1 MIVLAFAIFAF
12 ISLLCFC
19 TLAYVRQRSLRDFP
33 GPKPNLFLGNL
44 YMVIFKP
51 LSEYLDI
58 MMELHDMYGP
68 IVRIHDGPL
77 STALFIK
84 DVKLIEH
91 ILSSTKLI
99 NKGKQYKF
107 LHKWLSTG
115 LLTSTGTKWKQ
126 RRKILTPA
134 FHFSILENFV
144 HVFETNG
151 NVFIDLLK
159 KEVDKPSVD
168 INPFVALCTL
178 DIICEAAMGIKL
190 NSQVTKTSEYVRSV
204 KEICNIF
211 GIRLY
216 SIIHPFLYPLTLNYF
231 VEKRAIKIIHAH
243 TDSIIEQR
251 IRERTKCVSDK
262 NGVYELS
269 HKNDVDEFN
278 QKKRLAFLDLL
289 LESTIDEK
297 PLSRLDIREE
307 VDTIMFGGHDTTS
320 SAISFALYSLA
331 NNPEVQQKAY
341 EEQKSLFADLKTAKP
356 TIAHLKD
363 MRYLELVIKE
373 TLRLY
378 PSAPYIGRELSEDV
392 EYEGKVLPKGLTVGL
407 FIFAVHRDPE
417 YFPDPLKFDP
427 QRFEDTRGTNP
438 YVYTPF
444 SAGPR
449 NCIGQKFAMLEMKSI
464 ISKVIRNFEIYPSTT
479 QKELQLSPEII
490 LVSKNGVCISLKN
503 RL

>member
-1 MIVLAFAIFAF
+1 MIMIALAFAIIVF
-12 ISLLCFC
+12 ISLLCFL
-19 TLAYVRQRSLRDFP
+19 TLAYIRQRALKDFP
-33 GPKPNLFLGNL
+33 GPEPNLFFGNI
-44 YMVIFKP
+44 YMIMFKP
-51 LSEYLDI
+51 LYDYMDI

-68 IVRIHDGPL
+68 ILRIHDGPL
-77 STALFIK
+77 STAVFIK

-99 NKGKQYKF
+99 NKARQYQW

-115 LLTSTGTKWKQ
+115 LLTSTGTKWRQ
-126 RRKILTPA
+126 RRKMITPA

-159 KEVDKPSVD
+159 KEVDKPSID
-168 INPFVALCTL
+168 ITPFVALCTL

-190 NSQVTKTSEYVRSV
+190 NSQVTKTSKYVRSV
-204 KEICNIF
+204 KEVCKIF
-211 GIRLY
+211 GMRQY
-216 SIIHPFLYPLTLNYF
+216 SIIHPTLYPLTLNYF
-231 VEKRAIKIIHAH
+231 VEKRAIKILHAH
-243 TDSIIEQR
+243 TDNIIEQR
-251 IRERTKCVSDK
+251 ITERNKCVKDK
-262 NGVYELS
+262 IG
-269 HKNDVDEFN
+269 VDEFN

-297 PLSRLDIREE
+297 ALTRLDIREE
-307 VDTIMFGGHDTTS
+307 VDTFMFEGHDTTS
-320 SAISFALYSLA
+320 SAISFALHSLA

-356 TIAHLKD
+356 TVAQLND
-363 MRYLELVIKE
+363 MKYLELVIKE

-378 PSAPYIGRELSEDV
+378 PSVPYIARELSEDV
-392 EYEGKVLPKGLTVGL
+392 EYDGKVLPKGLNVVL
-407 FIFAVHRDPE
+407 FTFAVHRDPV

-427 QRFEDTRGTNP
+427 ERFEDTRGTNP
-438 YVYTPF
+438 YIYTPF

-449 NCIGQKFAMLEMKSI
+449 NCIGQKFAMLEMKST
-464 ISKVIRNFEIYPSTT
+464 ISKVIRNFELYPSTT
-479 QKELQLSPEII
+479 QEKLQLSPETI